1 MPKVG
6 LDEYPPF
13 AFGGSS
19 TVADL
24 LQEVMITK
32 IPALIFTEKIQG
44 ELAWLLI
51 TKYKYELLSTA
62 LQRFL
67 SERIIIES

>member
-1 MPKVG
+1 M
-6 LDEYPPF
+6 
-13 AFGGSS
+13 
-19 TVADL
+19 ADL

-32 IPALIFTEKIQG
+32 IPALIEKIQG

-51 TKYKYELLSTA
+51 TKCKYELLSAA

-67 SERIIIES
+67 SERITIES